1 MLFRPAR
8 KTDAR
13 DIAAH
18 NVALA
23 LESENV
29 NISFDLTREGV
40 RSVLDDPQKGF
51 YLVVEEKGSL
61 IGQLMITFEWSDWR
75 NENIWWIQSV
85 YIEPS
90 WRRKG
95 VFRDLLEE
103 VYRLGMAKGVH
114 IFRLYVHRS
123 NVDAIEV
130 YRHLKMVDNTY
141 QIFERCIL
149 K

>member
-1 MLFRPAR
+1 MIIR
-8 KTDAR
+8 KVVEDDAEVL
-13 DIAAH
+13 AKH
-18 NVALA
+18 NVSMAK
-23 LESENV
+23 ESENIDIEYDITHSGIQAV
-29 NISFDLTREGV
+29 IMDST
-40 RSVLDDPQKGF
+40 KGF
-51 YLVVEEKGSL
+51 YLVAEENGD
-61 IGQLMITFEWSDWR
+61 IVGQLMITFEWSDWR

-95 VFRDLLEE
+95 VFGDLLEE
-103 VYRLGMAKGVH
+103 IYRLGMAKGVH

-149 K
+149 E